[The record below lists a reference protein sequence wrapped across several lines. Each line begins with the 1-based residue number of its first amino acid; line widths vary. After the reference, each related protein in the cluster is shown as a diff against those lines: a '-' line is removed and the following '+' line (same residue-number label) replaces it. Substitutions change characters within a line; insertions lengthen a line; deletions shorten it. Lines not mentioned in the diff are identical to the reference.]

1 MRFAY
6 IDSQGNEVSI
16 PSVDALALRIE
27 LGAIGPHTEL
37 YDAQADRWGPAH
49 THEIFHTLSRAL
61 GGEAGF
67 VPPPPVSA
75 QSDRG
80 EPEVESAP
88 EPVGSA
94 EAEPQ
99 DEPPSFDLT
108 GSLDLVDADGPVGAP
123 RAPDGPSGDATVPPV
138 DASLGFELTLTDA
151 PGVASPEPRED
162 GLDLG
167 AAMVEPP
174 PVGDGGAG
182 EDDNDAL
189 EFGDLGDLA
198 LAGNLAGD
206 QPLLADEVPAPSPL
220 DGGLDLERPLS
231 EFTTDNARSWMDE
244 DAPVED
250 DGTMDFRPGSGQTGD
265 EGVPSRSWT
274 EPSRR
279 PDGTGDAGGRRGR
292 PEPRSRPSPPRRKR
306 SFPAGAVL
314 GVVGLA
320 VVGGVAY
327 FAWSTFLAGGDAEEE
342 VVPEVVA
349 LPPVTIPDIPAEALP
364 VMRELGEAAM
374 VDMIDE
380 FRRMQSEFR
389 LQAEPREDWLAG
401 NYLANASQFR
411 DVQEY
416 WEGIEAY
423 VHRVRDVDTQVFHE
437 QYVAELQRAG
447 IGEERATMLLERA
460 DSGFLSTRDAR
471 FEAYALMDDLVRAA
485 LDLHRFL
492 LLNEQEISFEPA
504 AGGVSRDPVL
514 EAVPSSPEL
523 KDQMWDMVDRITG
536 ALDAL
541 GTLDRVTTERLTGA
555 LFERVRQ
562 AGFQ

>member
-1 MRFAY
+1 M
-6 IDSQGNEVSI
+6 
-16 PSVDALALRIE
+16 
-27 LGAIGPHTEL
+27 
-37 YDAQADRWGPAH
+37 
-49 THEIFHTLSRAL
+49 
-61 GGEAGF
+61 
-67 VPPPPVSA
+67 
-75 QSDRG
+75 
-80 EPEVESAP
+80 
-88 EPVGSA
+88 
-94 EAEPQ
+94 
-99 DEPPSFDLT
+99 
-108 GSLDLVDADGPVGAP
+108 
-123 RAPDGPSGDATVPPV
+123 
-138 DASLGFELTLTDA
+138 
-151 PGVASPEPRED
+151 
-162 GLDLG
+162 
-167 AAMVEPP
+167 
-174 PVGDGGAG
+174 
-182 EDDNDAL
+182 
-189 EFGDLGDLA
+189 
-198 LAGNLAGD
+198 
-206 QPLLADEVPAPSPL
+206 
-220 DGGLDLERPLS
+220 
-231 EFTTDNARSWMDE
+231 
-244 DAPVED
+244 
-250 DGTMDFRPGSGQTGD
+250 
-265 EGVPSRSWT
+265 
-274 EPSRR
+274 
-279 PDGTGDAGGRRGR
+279 
-292 PEPRSRPSPPRRKR
+292 
-306 SFPAGAVL
+306 
-314 GVVGLA
+314 
-320 VVGGVAY
+320 VGGVAY